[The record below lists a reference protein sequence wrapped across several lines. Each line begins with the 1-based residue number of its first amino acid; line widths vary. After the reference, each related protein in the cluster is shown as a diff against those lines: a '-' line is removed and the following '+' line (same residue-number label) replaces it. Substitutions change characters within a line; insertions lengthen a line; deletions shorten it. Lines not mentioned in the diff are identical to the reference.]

1 MGPSFLKRA
10 TSGAFLRAHHAVEFY
25 EPDHF
30 PADGIAEY
38 LRQGLTHG
46 EAILVVASADHQRQ
60 LRDSLRACQVNLAEL
75 EEARICTWVNV
86 NSALAALREGGAVR
100 TETVEELFGPTLAQ
114 STRVTPTGR
123 IRTYGELVSVLA
135 ESGDFSGCIQLE
147 ACWNKI
153 LRSPSMEIRST
164 CGYPTNIFANESSPW
179 SVREICHLHQEIRP
193 LMAGSQP
200 ATWLSVVVEQ
210 ARALQQESGMRGRL
224 EEDLARSQSKEI
236 ERFQQEIRDLLKS
249 RQGPLRAAN
258 YEGRRSAAAREP
270 SGLVKRTLKE
280 ILDYCGEVMDSRQ
293 QAAEGSA
300 EWHKRTGEILACA
313 RLTSLLWDL
322 EDWGEDGKGVVH

>member
-1 MGPSFLKRA
+1 M
-10 TSGAFLRAHHAVEFY
+10 
-25 EPDHF
+25 
-30 PADGIAEY
+30 
-38 LRQGLTHG
+38 
-46 EAILVVASADHQRQ
+46 
-60 LRDSLRACQVNLAEL
+60 
-75 EEARICTWVNV
+75 
-86 NSALAALREGGAVR
+86 
-100 TETVEELFGPTLAQ
+100 EELLGPTLAE
-114 STRVTPTGR
+114 STRVSPTGR

-135 ESGDFSGCIQLE
+135 EAGDFAGCIQLE

-153 LRSPSMEIRST
+153 LRNPALEIRCS
-164 CGYPTNIFANESSPW
+164 CGYPTNIFTGESSPW
-179 SVREICHLHQEIRP
+179 IVREICRLHQEIRP
-193 LMAGSQP
+193 LTAGSQP

-236 ERFQQEIRDLLKS
+236 ERFQQEIRELLKS

-313 RLTSLLWDL
+313 RLTSLLWEL